1 MVATHVDVT
10 ERKRA
15 QEEQERL
22 GELEADSR
30 TSIA

>member
-15 QEEQERL
+15 QEEQKDFSNWNRISL
-22 GELEADSR
+22 
-30 TSIA
+30 I